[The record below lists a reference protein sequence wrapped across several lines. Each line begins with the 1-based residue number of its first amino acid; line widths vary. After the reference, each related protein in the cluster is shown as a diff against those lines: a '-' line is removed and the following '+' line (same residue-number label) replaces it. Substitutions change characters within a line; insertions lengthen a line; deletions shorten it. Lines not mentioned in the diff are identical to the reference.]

1 MDNPLEKQEKAE
13 QRLTFARRND
23 LKKILR
29 QLDKDSAEAI
39 ELLSTVM
46 KDTEQDTKIR
56 VQAAQYLI
64 DKRIQ
69 VSESV
74 SRDQLAR
81 TMAEAKILFE
91 ERKALPRAEKDVTG
105 EDEPQKVTFNPEVVQ
120 DISKLKTL

>member
-91 ERKALPRAEKDVTG
+91 ERKALPREKDVT
-105 EDEPQKVTFNPEVVQ
+105 EDDTPPKVTFNPEVVQ
-120 DISKLKTL
+120 DISKLKSL